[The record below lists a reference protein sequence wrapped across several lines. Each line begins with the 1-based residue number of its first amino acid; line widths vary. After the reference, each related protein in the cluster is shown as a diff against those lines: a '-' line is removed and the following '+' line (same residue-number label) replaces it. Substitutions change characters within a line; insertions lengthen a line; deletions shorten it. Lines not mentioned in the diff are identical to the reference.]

1 MKKIF
6 LGLAAIAAIGS
17 LSSCKDFLVEEPV
30 LKQSNELTLSTYEG
44 LNSAGA
50 ALCYFFQ
57 SADWYDG
64 QFILQSE
71 LRAGNA
77 KNPKSEPGSGR
88 YRIDTQWNYTAES
101 TSALWAYAYYT
112 ISWANNIINNLE
124 GKVSSEVTQ
133 QQVDNLMAEA
143 LFIRAL
149 CHFDLVITYAQPYT
163 VQPNS
168 LGVPVILVTENGLP
182 ARNTVKEVFDQVV
195 ADLLEAERLISADYT
210 RSGCDDPAAV
220 VSKSAIQALL
230 SRVYLYMGEWQK
242 AANYA
247 IKNGRTK
254 EDVQKEWKLNNLKS
268 TISGTRTPLFGE
280 SYTNLI
286 CGYPELICEENRPQY
301 IKEYNTLVSTYPK
314 EDAVK
319 KFYDE
324 LEKNLHPVGAEFKL
338 STKYMDGVRKI
349 CGTCDL
355 LFYDSDK
362 DGFVIGDW
370 KTNKSLIKEYNRT
383 NGIMMRFCLSNYYDE
398 PLSHYRVQFN
408 IYQAMLE
415 SIGIKIIDRIL
426 VWLKDDGTY
435 EKLYIDKIP
444 DDKIGRILKG
454 EA

>member
-1 MKKIF
+1 MDLDSIFGSFEKKTIDENKVKLKVNECRDLILNKF
-6 LGLAAIAAIGS
+6 GDIKFI
-17 LSSCKDFLVEEPV
+17 EEGHKYFINEEEYTPV
-30 LKQSNELTLSTYEG
+30 S
-44 LNSAGA
+44 
-50 ALCYFFQ
+50 
-57 SADWYDG
+57 
-64 QFILQSE
+64 
-71 LRAGNA
+71 
-77 KNPKSEPGSGR
+77 
-88 YRIDTQWNYTAES
+88 
-101 TSALWAYAYYT
+101 
-112 ISWANNIINNLE
+112 NIIKE
-124 GKVSSEVTQ
+124 YEPI
-133 QQVDNLMAEA
+133 VDW
-143 LFIRAL
+143 
-149 CHFDLVITYAQPYT
+149 D
-163 VQPNS
+163 
-168 LGVPVILVTENGLP
+168 
-182 ARNTVKEVFDQVV
+182 
-195 ADLLEAERLISADYT
+195 
-210 RSGCDDPAAV
+210 
-220 VSKSAIQALL
+220 
-230 SRVYLYMGEWQK
+230 QK

-268 TISGTRTPLFGE
+268 TISGTRTHLFGE

-338 STKYMDGVRKI
+338 STKYMEGVRKI

-435 EKLYIDKIP
+435 EKIYIDKIP

-454 EA
+454 EN